1 MYVCCAIG
9 TRDFVPY
16 FYYVDPVDCSFGL
29 LVRLQKQN
37 KTKKGCGG
45 IVDMKK
51 KERKYIYRC
60 EDVMIVFVLAKTKLN
75 FNVVV
80 MQTL

>member
-1 MYVCCAIG
+1 
-9 TRDFVPY
+9 
-16 FYYVDPVDCSFGL
+16 
-29 LVRLQKQN
+29 
-37 KTKKGCGG
+37 
-45 IVDMKK
+45 MKK

-60 EDVMIVFVLAKTKLN
+60 EDVMIVFVLAKTTTN